1 VPIAYIWTVR
11 HASVWIAAVRGRIGT
26 IRANANLDCADYAA
40 SMVRS
45 GVPSG
50 VSSGAP
56 SVAGSKAAA
65 QPPAATQ
72 GVTFHEVLSEL
83 NPLQYIPVV
92 GTIYRSITGDTI
104 PEPVRVI
111 GSMIVS
117 GLIGG
122 PIGLALSIGALSV
135 EKATGLDPEVIGHGM
150 LASIG
155 IGQAAPPVAV
165 AGVAGAPVAGAP
177 VAGAPV
183 AGTPVVGTPVAGAP
197 VAAPTPTGAA
207 TDQAGPDQAT
217 WSPTQLAAYGV
228 TAGADG
234 TLHHGDLSGSDV
246 LNALELAYLG
256 PVQAAAGTTVLAA
269 AAPAA

>member
-1 VPIAYIWTVR
+1 MPV
-11 HASVWIAAVRGRIGT
+11 AAP
-26 IRANANLDCADYAA
+26 NAQ
-40 SMVRS
+40 
-45 GVPSG
+45 
-50 VSSGAP
+50 
-56 SVAGSKAAA
+56 A
-65 QPPAATQ
+65 QPPAAAH

-92 GTIYRSITGDTI
+92 GTIYRSVTGDTI

-122 PIGLALSIGALSV
+122 PIGIAMNIGALSV
-135 EKATGLDPEVIGHGM
+135 EKATGFDPETIGHGM
-150 LASIG
+150 LASLG
-155 IGQAAPPVAV
+155 IGKADSPNAVAPVAV
-165 AGVAGAPVAGAP
+165 AAVAPPAVAPPAVAPAAVAP
-177 VAGAPV
+177 AA
-183 AGTPVVGTPVAGAP
+183 AIQ
-197 VAAPTPTGAA
+197 AAPEQAA
-207 TDQAGPDQAT
+207 PDRTT

-246 LNALELAYLG
+246 LNDLELASLG
-256 PVQAAAGTTVLAA
+256 PAPAAQGNTVLAA